1 MKAGMLLRS
10 KRRFKDTN
18 RRWLIKKEGVLT
30 RHTKNKYAEMIKA
43 YRVAPV
49 ESLDKEFW
57 VTEEQ
62 LHHRFEEAV

>member
-10 KRRFKDTN
+10 KRRFKNTD
-18 RRWLIKKEGVLT
+18 RRWLIKKEGQLIRNEKT
-30 RHTKNKYAEMIKA
+30 IKG

-57 VTEEQ
+57 VSEEQ

>member
-10 KRRFKDTN
+10 KRRFKNTN
-18 RRWLIKKEGVLT
+18 RRWLIKKEGELI
-30 RHTKNKYAEMIKA
+30 RNEKFIKG

>member
-10 KRRFKDTN
+10 KRRFKNTD
-18 RRWLIKKEGVLT
+18 RRWLIKKEGQLIRNEKT
-30 RHTKNKYAEMIKA
+30 IKG
-43 YRVAPV
+43 YKVAPV

-57 VTEEQ
+57 VSEEQ

>member
-10 KRRFKDTN
+10 KRRFKGTN
-18 RRWLIKKEGVLT
+18 RRWLIKKEGQLSRNDKPV
-30 RHTKNKYAEMIKA
+30 KG

-57 VTEEQ
+57 ISEEQ

>member
-10 KRRFKDTN
+10 KRRFKDTD
-18 RRWLIKKEGVLT
+18 RRWLIKKEGQLIRNEKT
-30 RHTKNKYAEMIKA
+30 IKG

-57 VTEEQ
+57 VSEEQ

>member
-10 KRRFKDTN
+10 KRRFKNTN
-18 RRWLIKKEGVLT
+18 RRWLIKKEGQLIRNEKT
-30 RHTKNKYAEMIKA
+30 IKG
-43 YRVAPV
+43 YKVAPV

-57 VTEEQ
+57 VSEEQ

>member
-10 KRRFKDTN
+10 KRRFKNTN
-18 RRWLIKKEGVLT
+18 KRWLIKKEGQLIRNEKT
-30 RHTKNKYAEMIKA
+30 IKG

-57 VTEEQ
+57 VSEEQ